1 MAESTIFNLLIGQ
14 ENFPQIQY
22 ILKASTDELTLF
34 VIIEYLNKIVLSE
47 KEFDKINIT
56 DEIEYEKM
64 NFLTSFL
71 KEKALNSN
79 KKLILNS
86 CCNLISNLMRKL
98 WMENINSEKPEKV
111 LMKIYDD
118 FFSPTV
124 IYCFFSFFIYFN
136 S

>member
-1 MAESTIFNLLIGQ
+1 M
-14 ENFPQIQY
+14 PQIQY

-47 KEFDKINIT
+47 KEFDKLNNS
-56 DEIEYEKM
+56 EEGEYEKM
-64 NFLTSFL
+64 DFLTKFL
-71 KEKALNSN
+71 KEKALTSN

-98 WMENINSEKPEKV
+98 WMDTIISEKPEKV
-111 LMKIYDD
+111 LMKIYDE

-124 IYCFFSFFIYFN
+124 NYLFFPSIYI
-136 S
+136 